1 MRLTTPVLGLLILA
15 PAAPAQIWEKSLAP
29 GMTYRFEF
37 EPMLPR
43 IVHSLRIVPTA
54 PGLRAVPALPKK
66 VVYASDPAKGRGTVS
81 EMVRN
86 AAAMGGVNGDF
97 FPWTG
102 DPLGLMVQGGQLLS
116 LPNQRSAFAWGP
128 GGSAIVQPKFQ
139 GVVISPTT
147 EIPFAGWNEDPG
159 QNRASVFTPAGGLAV
174 CKGPSLHLVFETS
187 EAEFRPASEFIATLK
202 NVLSDAGDL
211 AVAPGTVVVAAQ
223 GSAMEAWKSLKPGD
237 AVTFRT
243 KFEGMDV
250 AQLDQAVAG
259 GPTLLRDG
267 KVAVD
272 AETQGFNDGFTKTRH
287 PRTAVGRT
295 AEGDL
300 VFVVVDGRQPMSVGA
315 SLEELA
321 SIMRRLQCVDAVN
334 LDGGGSS
341 SIFLRGITLNRPSAG
356 SERAVANGV
365 VFFAPEPPVGTA
377 ELKVA
382 GVKPLPV
389 GTSLQLTLKNPDGSD
404 VPHAEVLWS
413 AQGAGWIDQG
423 GLLRGFRDGV
433 AEVAAYCRGKVWRAS
448 ITVGKGSPPP
458 KPPARKPPLQ

>member
-1 MRLTTPVLGLLILA
+1 
-15 PAAPAQIWEKSLAP
+15 
-29 GMTYRFEF
+29 MTYRFEF

-43 IVHSLRIVPTA
+43 IVHSLRIVPNA

-66 VVYASDPAKGRGTVS
+66 VVYGPDPNKGRGTVS
-81 EMVRN
+81 EMVRE
-86 AAAMGGVNGDF
+86 AAAMGGVNADF

-102 DPLGLMVQGGQLLS
+102 DPLGLMIQGGQLIS
-116 LPNQRSAFAWGP
+116 RPNQRSAFAWGP
-128 GGSAIVQPKFQ
+128 GGSAIVQPQFQ
-139 GVVISPTT
+139 GTVLAPSG
-147 EIPFAGWNEDPG
+147 EIPFEGWNEDPG
-159 QNRASVFTPAGGLAV
+159 QNRASVFTPTGGLAV

-187 EAEFRPASEFIATLK
+187 EREFRPGGEFIGTLK
-202 NVLSDAGDL
+202 SVLSDAGDL
-211 AVAPGTVVVAAQ
+211 AVASGTVVVAAQ
-223 GSAMEAWKSLKPGD
+223 GNAAEAWKSLKPGD

-243 KFEGMDV
+243 KFEGMDLS
-250 AQLDQAVAG
+250 QLDQAVGG

-267 KVAVD
+267 KMALD
-272 AETQGFNDGFTKTRH
+272 AEAQGFNDEFSKSRH

-321 SIMRRLQCVDAVN
+321 AIMRRLQCVDAVN

-341 SIFLRGITLNRPSAG
+341 SLFLRGITINRPSAG

-377 ELKVA
+377 ELKLA
-382 GVKPLPV
+382 GVKPVPV
-389 GTSLQLTLKNPDGSD
+389 GASLQLMLKNPDGSD

-448 ITVGKGSPPP
+448 VTVGKGSPPP
-458 KPPARKPPLQ
+458 KPPGRQPPLQ